1 MRIKVRARTRF
12 LVVGCESGIYVA
24 PVESNGAVILFF
36 SNTFLVYSWTRNFI
50 SDGISIDIELFAPHL
65 AGGTV
70 NVWAENV

>member
-24 PVESNGAVILFF
+24 PVESNGAVNFIF
-36 SNTFLVYSWTRNFI
+36 SNTFLVYLWIRNFI

-70 NVWAENV
+70 NVWTKNV